1 MYTPKTHSILN
12 GITRQAVINIAKKI
26 KLNCKIGDYK
36 LNTLLK
42 ADAIFLTGTAAEI
55 QPVRK
60 INRHNFNVNS
70 KIIQDLKTE
79 YEKIKRLGLK
89 STSNI

>member
-1 MYTPKTHSILN
+1 MFTPKTHSILN

-26 KLNCKIGDYK
+26 KLKYKIGDYK

-42 ADAIFLTGTAAEI
+42 ADTIFLTGTAAEI

-60 INRHNFNVNS
+60 INQYKFNVNS
-70 KIIQDLKTE
+70 KVVNELKKE
-79 YEKIKRLGLK
+79 YEDKKVRV
-89 STSNI
+89 